1 MYKCQK
7 LILLTV
13 ALCTYGLSANDIQSL
28 SALSEAAQRYAL
40 SQASTQ
46 ATIDNIEV
54 TVGNLDPRLRLVP
67 CQSELIAFTPPGSR
81 AMGNTTIGIRCDNP
95 KPWSIY
101 IPVKVA
107 VYSPAVIVINPVRR
121 GDLIT
126 ATDVELKKVDIS
138 LVRGKPFKQLD
149 LVIGSKS
156 KNTLNP
162 GSIIDMNSVC
172 VVCKGDQVV
181 ITASNT
187 AISVKMSGM
196 ALSDGSIGDSIRV
209 QNRSSKRVIE
219 AVVVNQDTVK
229 AGI

>member
-1 MYKCQK
+1 
-7 LILLTV
+7 
-13 ALCTYGLSANDIQSL
+13 
-28 SALSEAAQRYAL
+28 
-40 SQASTQ
+40 
-46 ATIDNIEV
+46 
-54 TVGNLDPRLRLVP
+54 
-67 CQSELIAFTPPGSR
+67 
-81 AMGNTTIGIRCDNP
+81 P

-101 IPVKVA
+101 IPVKVS

-121 GDLIT
+121 GASIT

-172 VVCKGDQVV
+172 VVCKGDNVL